1 MNDTT
6 LETHPTVNA
15 CPWCGKE
22 IAQGGRG
29 RPRKFC
35 SRACS
40 NKYWYRA
47 SRATAPQ
54 CNEPGCDKPVQA
66 RGMCGPHYSTW
77 HRTEGGKERTYT
89 CAGCGIEY
97 TTRRKQQREKG
108 FCTRDCQQLWMR
120 TDEATQARKLQGY
133 LEHVEKL
140 PPTIRECATCNTEY
154 DYRARPGEYCSPG
167 CSSEGRRRKGRARRS
182 YLRKAYEAND
192 YKGILKAIEKR
203 VSITKNG
210 CWEWNRL
217 DSDGYARVTI
227 GDKNIALHRLV
238 LESKHEAP
246 LGSQAAHH
254 ICANTKCVNP
264 EHLQPVTHRDNVAEM
279 LARHSYL
286 NRIAELEEV
295 IKEIAPNHEVLD
307 RVPIQ

>member
-1 MNDTT
+1 MNNTT

-15 CPWCGKE
+15 CLWCGKDKGTR
-22 IAQGGRG
+22 A
-29 RPRKFC
+29 KYC

-40 NKYWYRA
+40 NKYWYQA
-47 SRATAPQ
+47 SRAAAPQ
-54 CNEPGCDKPVQA
+54 CNEPGCSKPVQA
-66 RGMCGPHYSTW
+66 RGMCGPHYGQW
-77 HRTEGGKERTYT
+77 HRTEGGRERTYT
-89 CAGCGIEY
+89 CTECGNEY
-97 TTRRKQQREKG
+97 ISRRKSRSDRR
-108 FCTRDCQQLWMR
+108 FCTTACQLAHIVS
-120 TDEATQARKLQGY
+120 DEQAAAKREQTKIGMGLVHPI
-133 LEHVEKL
+133 ES
-140 PPTIRECATCNTEY
+140 RECAHCKGEFMGRANGSKYCSTECS
-154 DYRARPGEYCSPG
+154 GEYM
-167 CSSEGRRRKGRARRS
+167 RKLALDRRS
-182 YLRKAYEAND
+182 PLRKAYEAND
-192 YKGILKAIEKR
+192 HKGMLKAIEKR

-238 LESKHEAP
+238 LEAKHEAP

>member
-1 MNDTT
+1 MNNTT

-15 CPWCGKE
+15 CLWCGKDKGTR
-22 IAQGGRG
+22 A
-29 RPRKFC
+29 KYC
-35 SRACS
+35 SRACGK
-40 NKYWYRA
+40 KYGYRA

-66 RGMCGPHYSTW
+66 RGMCGPHYGQW

-89 CAGCGIEY
+89 CTGCGIEY
-97 TTRRKQQREKG
+97 TTRRKLQREKG
-108 FCTRDCQQLWMR
+108 FCTRDCQLAHIVS
-120 TDEATQARKLQGY
+120 DEQAAVKREQTKIGMGLV
-133 LEHVEKL
+133 HPVES
-140 PPTIRECATCNTEY
+140 RECAHCKGEFMG
-154 DYRARPGEYCSPG
+154 RANGSKYCSVECSGEYM
-167 CSSEGRRRKGRARRS
+167 RKLALDRRS
-182 YLRKAYEAND
+182 PLRKAYEAND
-192 YKGILKAIEKR
+192 HKGMLKAIEKR

-217 DSDGYARVTI
+217 DSDGYARITI

-238 LESKHEAP
+238 LEAKHEAP

-295 IKEIAPNHEVLD
+295 IKEIAPSHEVLD